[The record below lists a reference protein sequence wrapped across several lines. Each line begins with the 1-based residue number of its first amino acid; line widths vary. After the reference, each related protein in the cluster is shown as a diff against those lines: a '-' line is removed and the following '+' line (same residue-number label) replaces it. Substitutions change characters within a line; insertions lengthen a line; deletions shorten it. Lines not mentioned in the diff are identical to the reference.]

1 MPKLDP
7 TERLKQFVNRLK
19 QLESK
24 DGRMTRA
31 QHSARNGSNA
41 GVGAWHYDPGQT
53 WLVRRWQAASLLGL
67 YPIGD
72 RPSSAYSATYW
83 IEDGTALVECGA
95 QDWDIVLIWQAGGD
109 FYTRLL
115 TGEEGQ
121 EVSELYRTMTMIAFG
136 FHPKRRPS
144 DRAPRKRKKP

>member
-31 QHSARNGSNA
+31 EHSARHGNLD
-41 GVGAWHYDPGQT
+41 VGGWYYAPGQT

-72 RPSSAYSATYW
+72 RPCRGHSATYW
-83 IEDGTALVECGA
+83 TEDGTALVECGV
-95 QDWDIVLIWQAGGD
+95 QDWDMILIWQAGGD

-115 TGEEGQ
+115 TGEEAE

-136 FHPKRRPS
+136 FHLTRRPS
-144 DRAPRKRKKP
+144 DRAPRKRKQP